1 MPHRVRHPTNPGR
14 DGVAGGTRRLRRA
27 CLAAFAA
34 CVTLVAALVAPTGI
48 SQAAAVETATT
59 QVENPSD
66 SEVRLVVNDP
76 VAAIKASVDPRVDL
90 TVVNPVF
97 GVITVDGGDVLAGAA
112 LALDAGATIVE
123 RDVVVYPAF
132 TPTDPGWPSWWGARQ
147 VGLDD
152 AWETTLGTPTVD
164 IAIID
169 TGVNLVPE
177 LAGRVQPGYAIYPG
191 AEPTVDLHPLQHG
204 TKTAMVAAG
213 GINNGTG
220 ASGSCPLCDII
231 PINVFNP
238 GNDTAFLSDV
248 ANGITWATDNGA
260 EIVNISLAGPSPSTA
275 VTNAV
280 AYAKLNG
287 VVVVA
292 AAGNVATSAPQY
304 PASAADVVSVGALGF
319 DNNLASY
326 SNFGSTV
333 ELTAAGTNV
342 VAGSSLGSFTTYSGT
357 SSASP
362 LVAGIIGLYLSLVI
376 DPGVDTIRANL
387 QAASP
392 MVSPALNVAWGR
404 LSAPALLALA
414 PPGWP
419 QAPFDDVIRPSFY
432 ATAVDWGWNT
442 GVTTGTSASTF
453 SPARSVDR
461 AQAFTMLWRMAGSPV
476 PTIGNPFSDV
486 PPGRYFTDA
495 AVWAAQEGITTG
507 IGGDPSVFAPNK
519 LVTRAQA
526 ITMLWREMGEPDPAD
541 PTNPFPDVPPGVW
554 FDESTNWGFEQGI
567 TTGVGGTGLF
577 EPARNINRAQHIAML
592 WRWVGSPPV
601 PPSP

>member
-1 MPHRVRHPTNPGR
+1 M
-14 DGVAGGTRRLRRA
+14 
-27 CLAAFAA
+27 
-34 CVTLVAALVAPTGI
+34 AALAAPTGI
-48 SQAAAVETATT
+48 PRAAAVETAAT

-66 SEVRLVVNDP
+66 NEVRLVVNDP

-97 GVITVDGGDVLAGAA
+97 GVITVDSGDVLAGAA

-123 RDVVVYPAF
+123 RDAVVYPAF

-152 AWETTLGTPTVD
+152 AWDTTLGTPAVD

-169 TGVNLVPE
+169 SGVNLVPE
-177 LAGRVQPGYAIYPG
+177 LAGRVQPGYATYLG
-191 AEPTVDLHPLQHG
+191 AEPTVDLHPSQHG

-220 ASGSCPLCDII
+220 ASGSCPLCEII
-231 PINVFNP
+231 PINVFRPNAFDP
-238 GNDTAFLSDV
+238 GQPGTANLSDV

-260 EIVNISLAGPSPSTA
+260 EVVNISLAGSFPSSA
-275 VTNAV
+275 VTDAV
-280 AYAKLNG
+280 AYAKLSG

-292 AAGNVATSAPQY
+292 AAGNAATSVPQY
-304 PASAADVVSVGALGF
+304 PASTADVVSVGALGA
-319 DNNLASY
+319 DNNLAYY
-326 SNFGSTV
+326 SSFGSTV
-333 ELTAAGTNV
+333 EVTAAGTNM
-342 VAGSSLGSFTTYSGT
+342 VAGSSLGSFTAYSGT

-362 LVAGIIGLYLSLVI
+362 LVAGIIGLYLSLATN
-376 DPGVDTIRANL
+376 PGVDTIRANL

-392 MVSPALNVAWGR
+392 MGSPALNVAWGR

-419 QAPFDDVIRPSFY
+419 QAPFDDVVRPSYY
-432 ATAVDWGWNT
+432 ATAVDWAWNT

-453 SPARSVDR
+453 SPARGVDR

-476 PTIGNPFSDV
+476 PTIDNPFSDV

-507 IGGDPSVFAPNK
+507 IGGDPSVFAPDK
-519 LVTRAQA
+519 LLTRAQA
-526 ITMLWREMGEPDPAD
+526 ITMLWREMGGPAPAD

-567 TTGVGGTGLF
+567 TTGVGSTGLF

-592 WRWVGSPPV
+592 WRWVGSPPA

>member
-1 MPHRVRHPTNPGR
+1 M
-14 DGVAGGTRRLRRA
+14 
-27 CLAAFAA
+27 
-34 CVTLVAALVAPTGI
+34 AALVAPTGI

-112 LALDAGATIVE
+112 LALNAGATIVE

-132 TPTDPGWPSWWGARQ
+132 TPTDPGWPSWWGAWQ

-280 AYAKLNG
+280 AYAKLSG

-392 MVSPALNVAWGR
+392 MGSPALNVAWGR
-404 LSAPALLALA
+404 LSAPAMLALA

-507 IGGDPSVFAPNK
+507 IGGDPSVFAPDK
-519 LVTRAQA
+519 LLTRAQA
-526 ITMLWREMGEPDPAD
+526 ITMLWREMGGPAPAD

-567 TTGVGGTGLF
+567 TTGVGSTGLF
-577 EPARNINRAQHIAML
+577 EPARNINRAQYIAML
-592 WRWVGSPPV
+592 WRWVGSPPA